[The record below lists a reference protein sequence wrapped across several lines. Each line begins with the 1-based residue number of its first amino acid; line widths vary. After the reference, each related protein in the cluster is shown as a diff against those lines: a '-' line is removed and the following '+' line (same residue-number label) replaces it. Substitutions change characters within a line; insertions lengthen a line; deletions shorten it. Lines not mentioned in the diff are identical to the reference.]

1 MTLTPLI
8 VYDNLFYGLIDWLI
22 DNLCDFLMSIN
33 SIVMLVLS
41 DDENW
46 FQINCY
52 TMTHLTSLD
61 QFNFG
66 YTTDGCSKDTDFQQ
80 QDDHISQASEE
91 RDSDPVGRG

>member
-1 MTLTPLI
+1 
-8 VYDNLFYGLIDWLI
+8 
-22 DNLCDFLMSIN
+22 
-33 SIVMLVLS
+33 
-41 DDENW
+41 
-46 FQINCY
+46 
-52 TMTHLTSLD
+52 MTHLTSLD